1 MDTILSFTKTL
12 IIMIKRDG
20 QVLRGSLRNIK
31 KGLVSEEEK
40 VVLKGSWK
48 SGSLKQ
54 FITVKYE
61 GYDFVGGV
69 GGENWS

>member
-1 MDTILSFTKTL
+1 MWFQNKKKT
-12 IIMIKRDG
+12 
-20 QVLRGSLRNIK
+20 
-31 KGLVSEEEK
+31 EEEKK

-61 GYDFVGGV
+61 GYDFGVVVWVGGTGLRRKV
-69 GGENWS
+69 VLRVH